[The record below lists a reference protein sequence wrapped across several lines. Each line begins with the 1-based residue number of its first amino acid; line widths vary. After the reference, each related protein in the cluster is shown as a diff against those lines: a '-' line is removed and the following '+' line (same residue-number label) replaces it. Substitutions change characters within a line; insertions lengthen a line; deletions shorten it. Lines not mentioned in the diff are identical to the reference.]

1 MKILKYF
8 GVIVSGIILR
18 ELLIYL
24 ANLDSDNM
32 VVWIGTLIWI
42 ITGIILVNERK
53 S

>member
-18 ELLIYL
+18 EVLTYFGG
-24 ANLDSDNM
+24 LDPDNV

-42 ITGIILVNERK
+42 ITGIILVNEKK